1 MSQPTPPPVTSSIQ
15 ELRQA
20 QSLVEQVTQSLQ
32 SQKDILK
39 ARGMNLPPMVLTEL
53 ATVRIELQKLENTLV
68 EEQTEL
74 GQLRALV
81 DMSAGIT
88 TSLNAEVVLEDAMD
102 IVIALTRAERGYIVL
117 INEDGSFNFRVSRD
131 NTLKPGM
138 SMTGREPEIS

>member
-1 MSQPTPPPVTSSIQ
+1 MSEVTPPVTSSIQ

-53 ATVRIELQKLENTLV
+53 SSVRIDLKKLEATLV

-81 DMSAGIT
+81 NMSAGIT
-88 TSLNAEVVLEDAMD
+88 TSLNADVV
-102 IVIALTRAERGYIVL
+102 RGC
-117 INEDGSFNFRVSRD
+117 DGYCYRPHPCRTWLYCSAQ
-131 NTLKPGM
+131 
-138 SMTGREPEIS
+138 